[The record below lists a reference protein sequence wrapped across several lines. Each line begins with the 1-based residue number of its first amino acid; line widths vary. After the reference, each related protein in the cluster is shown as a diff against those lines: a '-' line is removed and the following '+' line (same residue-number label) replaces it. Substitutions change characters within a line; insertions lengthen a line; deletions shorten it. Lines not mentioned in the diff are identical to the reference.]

1 MTFNEPRRVLYILQ
15 NLPVPFD
22 RRAWLQATALAGNGY
37 TVSMICPKGRGQ
49 NASRETLEG
58 IQIYRYWCPVEGHGK
73 LGFIVEFAWCFIA
86 TFLLSLRIALFGR
99 GFDIFHICNPPET
112 YWPMAW
118 FWRAFGKVFIWDY
131 RDLSP
136 ELAVAKFGREDGAMI
151 KALLWLEK
159 MTFAAAQFIVAT
171 NESYKK
177 VAMDR
182 GKKRAEDIF
191 IVRSAP
197 SLSRFRVYDRD
208 SQYYKGKP
216 HLIAYLGE
224 ICQQDGVENVVRAAK
239 IMRDELGRDDF
250 HCILIGGGPH
260 QPAVVEYARQ
270 QGVADLC
277 TFTGI
282 VSDEELCRILSS
294 AEIGIDPVPKN
305 EWSDRSTM
313 NKILE
318 YMFFGLPVVAFDLTE
333 AKVSAADA
341 GLFVEP
347 GSDRAMAEGIAGLLD
362 DAARRRA
369 MSEFG
374 QHRLRNAVAFEYSI
388 PPLLACYEAAWA
400 VHHAPAPS
408 SLPALG
414 EPNRAD
420 QPL

>member
-1 MTFNEPRRVLYILQ
+1 
-15 NLPVPFD
+15 
-22 RRAWLQATALAGNGY
+22 
-37 TVSMICPKGRGQ
+37 
-49 NASRETLEG
+49 
-58 IQIYRYWCPVEGHGK
+58 
-73 LGFIVEFAWCFIA
+73 
-86 TFLLSLRIALFGR
+86 
-99 GFDIFHICNPPET
+99 PET

-118 FWRAFGKVFIWDY
+118 FWRAFGKVFIFDY

-136 ELAVAKFGREDGAMI
+136 ELAVAKFGREDGAII

-159 MTFAAAQFIVAT
+159 MTFQAAQLIVAT

-182 GKKRAEDIF
+182 GKMAPEDIF

-197 SLSRFRVYDRD
+197 SLSRFHIYGRD
-208 SQYYKGKP
+208 PKHYKGKP

-224 ICQQDGVENVVRAAK
+224 ICQQDGVENLVRAVK
-239 IMRDELGRDDF
+239 VMRDEMGRDDF

-260 QPAVVEYARQ
+260 QPSVVEFARQ
-270 QGVADLC
+270 QGVADIC

-282 VSDEELCRILSS
+282 ISDDELCRVLSS

-318 YMFFGLPVVAFDLTE
+318 YMFFGLPVVAFALTE
-333 AKVSAADA
+333 AMFSAQKA

-347 GSDRAMAEGIAGLLD
+347 NSEHAMAKGIAGLLD
-362 DAARRRA
+362 DPERRRA

-374 QHRLRNAVAFEYSI
+374 QQRLRSTVAFEYSI
-388 PPLLACYEAAWA
+388 PPLLACYERAWA
-400 VHHAPAPS
+400 KGRGGRLAAAGRAPVHAPA
-408 SLPALG
+408 ARG
-414 EPNRAD
+414 QAD
-420 QPL
+420 LQG